1 MRTSKSGM
9 NIWTVLAEIT
19 SSGPLYQ
26 FTTYQRRT
34 AHPGTSLFAP
44 EINVIVHDDRV
55 APEPARGVIPVVQ
68 PERSALP
75 VMRTFA
81 RKGGISIERGRR
93 GGGRRRGGGE

>member
-44 EINVIVHDDRV
+44 EINVKVHADRV

-68 PERSALP
+68 PVRSALP
-75 VMRTFA
+75 VMRPFA
-81 RKGGISIERGRR
+81 RKGGISILQSRQIKF
-93 GGGRRRGGGE
+93 RRRIVVE